1 MAYKLY
7 LVSCL
12 FLPYSLSL
20 VGTDLNTIQSPLV
33 GARQSNNGTFADQ
46 ESPKIS
52 QESPRSPRLK
62 CCYARD
68 GKTPICATEIGRKC
82 IVGCALAGWV
92 GGLIIYSHY
101 QSL

>member
-1 MAYKLY
+1 MVSKLM
-7 LVSCL
+7 LMSCL
-12 FLPYSLSL
+12 CLSYSLFL
-20 VGTDLNTIQSPLV
+20 VGPDNTISTALLV
-33 GARQSNNGTFADQ
+33 TTQPNNGTFTG
-46 ESPKIS
+46 

-82 IVGCALAGWV
+82 IVGCALAGWF

>member
-1 MAYKLY
+1 MHAYKLY

-12 FLPYSLSL
+12 FLSYSLCVVCTDKTISSALL
-20 VGTDLNTIQSPLV
+20 VTTH
-33 GARQSNNGTFADQ
+33 SNNGTFADQ
-46 ESPKIS
+46 ESPR
-52 QESPRSPRLK
+52 SPRSPRLK

-82 IVGCALAGWV
+82 IVGCALAAWV